1 MCIHLHVPGKQPIMI
16 VTKLISTLD
25 YEDLLSITITTITIT
40 TLQTAVV
47 GGKKL
52 DWISMV
58 KARSYSNSLVKA
70 LIMCNERTVEVCYP

>member
-25 YEDLLSITITTITIT
+25 YEDLLSFTITTITIT

-47 GGKKL
+47 G
-52 DWISMV
+52 
-58 KARSYSNSLVKA
+58 
-70 LIMCNERTVEVCYP
+70 